1 MGKIFGFRLNYEILK
16 IYGGVI
22 KVDKKEGEF
31 AEFII
36 YLPLKEKE
44 ILK

>member
-16 IYGGVI
+16 IFGSVI
-22 KVDKKEGEF
+22 KADKQECEF
-31 AEFII
+31 AELII